1 MILRDALR
9 YYELTGADFQNDL
22 EDFGKLQRDYS
33 VGIVGED
40 FTDKLEYFLD
50 NLKLLW
56 IDKMYYGQ
64 NVTEDE
70 ITTPSDK
77 ELISMFCRV
86 INEQE
91 EKEEENKAV
100 LLSDDLLAK
109 KVKKKKELKVI
120 NLVSSIITADVDLG
134 QFMDMEL
141 EVVYQT
147 LEIVGDNKKKEA
159 DKAKRRNRKV

>member
-1 MILRDALR
+1 MLLKDALR

-33 VGIVGED
+33 VGIVRED

-56 IDKMYYGQ
+56 IDKTYG
-64 NVTEDE
+64 TEKLSEDE
-70 ITTPSDK
+70 IKTPSDK

-86 INEQE
+86 INPVE
-91 EKEEENKAV
+91 EKKEEQKAV

-109 KVKKKKELKVI
+109 KVKEKKELKVI
-120 NLVSSIITADVDLG
+120 NLVSSIITADIDIN
-134 QFMDMEL
+134 QFMNMEM

-147 LEIVGDNKKKEA
+147 LEIIGENKKKEA

>member
-1 MILRDALR
+1 MLLKDALR

-33 VGIVGED
+33 VGIVRED

-56 IDKMYYGQ
+56 IDKTYGDKKLL
-64 NVTEDE
+64 EDE

-86 INEQE
+86 INPVE
-91 EKEEENKAV
+91 EKEEEQKAV

-120 NLVSSIITADVDLG
+120 NLVSSIITADIDIN
-134 QFMDMEL
+134 QFMNMEM

-147 LEIVGDNKKKEA
+147 LEIIGENKKKEA